1 MAPGHAVV
9 IGGSI
14 AGLTV
19 ARALSRHFAAVTVLE
34 RDHYPDGPAP
44 RKGLP
49 QAKFLHNLLPG
60 GDEAL
65 ESLFPGFRAKHVAN
79 GAVEFGSEEL
89 RWLTSQGWIA
99 RFSNERRTTAS
110 SRDLVDFSVRQ
121 MVATDPRITLRG
133 GTEATGLA
141 VDYEARAVIGVRVRG
156 PVGPVGTI
164 GTGGTGG
171 TVGTVGPG
179 GTDERILPA
188 DLVVDA
194 GGRGSRAHVWLTS
207 LGYQVPAETR
217 IDAGLVYASRVY
229 RPRPGVRT
237 DWKILVVSP
246 RPDSP
251 RYGAIFAIEGGR
263 WMAALGGVG
272 GVVPPTDD
280 NGYLDF
286 AAGLRAPD
294 VHDALL
300 QADPL
305 TPVRR
310 YRGTENR
317 RRAWETMTR
326 GPENFVVV
334 GDAACAF
341 NPEFG
346 QGMSIAARTAVAIER
361 DIATYLRRHRGP
373 ALTGLAARLQRSVAR
388 TAAPAWDMAVG
399 EDLKFATTVGG
410 ARSTVVRLGQ
420 WYGDRV
426 GRAAA
431 DDPAVA
437 EAFLRVVGL
446 VDPPTAL
453 LRPSIMVRALSA
465 GRGSTAGA
473 SPAAA
478 DLAPV
483 SGGRLPVPE
492 A

>member
-65 ESLFPGFRAKHVAN
+65 ESLFPGFRARHVAN

-89 RWLTSQGWIA
+89 RWLTSQGWVA
-99 RFSNERRTTAS
+99 RFTNDRRTTAS
-110 SRDLVDFSVRQ
+110 SRDLVDFSLRQ

-141 VDYEARAVIGVRVRG
+141 VDDEARAVIGVRVRG
-156 PVGPVGTI
+156 A
-164 GTGGTGG
+164 GGA
-171 TVGTVGPG
+171 VGTVGAVGPG
-179 GTDERILPA
+179 GKDEQILPA

-388 TAAPAWDMAVG
+388 TAAPC

-453 LRPSIMVRALSA
+453 LRPAIMLRALSA

-483 SGGRLPVPE
+483 SGGRRPVPE